1 MVSNYLHSS
10 LALKVE
16 LNAPSYDLLCLTPST
31 LLHLPAAQEQE
42 DIPCDSGNVG
52 SSVQSTVDES
62 PDLGQGAAIV
72 QPQKSEEQ
80 KASTGKLEDGDS
92 QTHSS
97 KSSLPSHH
105 ALGCQTCHHTDRFQE
120 SPGSSTESPVEP
132 EPIPRDISQDS
143 GFMERISSQTRTQ
156 SSEDQNRQSKAVDP
170 SVQSVVSLQTLV
182 FIILAVITRLWLVNL
197 IHGQSIIVLFLATEI
212 LLFFIGV
219 EQAPVQSGPVR
230 ILTALLAFRGVPPA
244 TVQQVQQYLGFFQ
257 GTLKDFS
264 TFLFVFVM
272 VHITMEWSSV
282 PELDQPRSVPAL

>member
-1 MVSNYLHSS
+1 MDAAKRREARRKKLLESS
-10 LALKVE
+10 EDRFKRIERLK
-16 LNAPSYDLLCLTPST
+16 NRS
-31 LLHLPAAQEQE
+31 QEQE
-42 DIPCDSGNVG
+42 IIPCDSGNVG
-52 SSVQSTVDES
+52 SSVQSTVEES
-62 PDLGQGAAIV
+62 PDLCQDAATL
-72 QPQKSEEQ
+72 QPPNSEQ
-80 KASTGKLEDGDS
+80 KASTGKPKDGDS
-92 QTHSS
+92 HTHSS

-105 ALGCQTCHHTDRFQE
+105 ALGCQTCHHTDRFHE

-143 GFMERISSQTRTQ
+143 GFMEGISSQSRTQ
-156 SSEDQNRQSKAVDP
+156 SSEDQNCQSKAVDP
-170 SVQSVVSLQTLV
+170 SVQSVVSIQTLV

-197 IHGQSIIVLFLATEI
+197 IHGQSIIVLFLATEL
-212 LLFFIGV
+212 LLFFIGI

-264 TFLFVFVM
+264 TYLFVFVM
-272 VHITMEWSSV
+272 VHITMEWSSA